1 MIGLINY
8 NHNELCKWEVNSVK
22 AEQSFFMSFKM
33 NFALRGSGQTLYGL
47 HSSILPLLL
56 HLPRQSDIHC
66 IITLLYWL

>member
-8 NHNELCKWEVNSVK
+8 NHNELFKWEVNTVK

-47 HSSILPLLL
+47 HSSILPVPL
-56 HLPRQSDIHC
+56 HLPRQSDIH
-66 IITLLYWL
+66 

>member
-8 NHNELCKWEVNSVK
+8 NHNELCKWEVNSVM
-22 AEQSFFMSFKM
+22 AEQPFFMYFKM